1 MKQFLTGFLCGAVV
15 ALLVAAGGALFVTES
30 PVPFMSKVQSSSTEY
45 VQDALKG
52 RSSDPNERLYAPGT
66 TPKPAS
72 AQASSPAASAKA
84 PAPSRP
90 AQDDQAADKQLADNN
105 AAAPTTVQPQT
116 PDFFVLVG
124 AYKTPDEAETI
135 RAKIAFSELDSSV
148 SHGNDGRYRVRIGPF
163 HSEGDARKAQSTLRA
178 NDIPGQIIH

>member
-52 RSSDPNERLYAPGT
+52 RSSDPNEKLYAPGT

-72 AQASSPAASAKA
+72 AQASSPAAAAKA

-105 AAAPTTVQPQT
+105 AA
-116 PDFFVLVG
+116 G
-124 AYKTPDEAETI
+124 
-135 RAKIAFSELDSSV
+135 LDSSV

>member
-52 RSSDPNERLYAPGT
+52 RSSDPNEKLYAPGT

-90 AQDDQAADKQLADNN
+90 AQD
-105 AAAPTTVQPQT
+105 
-116 PDFFVLVG
+116 
-124 AYKTPDEAETI
+124 
-135 RAKIAFSELDSSV
+135 
-148 SHGNDGRYRVRIGPF
+148 
-163 HSEGDARKAQSTLRA
+163 ARR
-178 NDIPGQIIH
+178 